1 MTTPVTV
8 SKLGGEG
15 QFRCFKLS
23 KRYDQD
29 ISAVMGAVRLH
40 IRSGQVTDAR
50 IAFGGMAATPKRARA
65 AETKLRG
72 LSVNDESAIHAA
84 LAILGDDFKP
94 LDDMRAS
101 ADYRL
106 EAAKALVAKAVAEIA
121 GLPSTETRVFG
132 ARSDAHAA

>member
-1 MTTPVTV
+1 MTGP
-8 SKLGGEG
+8 KLGAEE

-29 ISAVMGAVRLH
+29 ISAVVGAIKLR
-40 IRSGQVTDAR
+40 IRSGKIADAR
-50 IAFGGMAATPKRARA
+50 IAFGGMAATPKRARTT
-65 AETKLRG
+65 ETKLRG
-72 LSVNDESAIHAA
+72 LSVKDESAIHAA
-84 LAILGDDFKP
+84 LAVLGDDFRP

-121 GLPSTETRVFG
+121 GVPSTATRVFG